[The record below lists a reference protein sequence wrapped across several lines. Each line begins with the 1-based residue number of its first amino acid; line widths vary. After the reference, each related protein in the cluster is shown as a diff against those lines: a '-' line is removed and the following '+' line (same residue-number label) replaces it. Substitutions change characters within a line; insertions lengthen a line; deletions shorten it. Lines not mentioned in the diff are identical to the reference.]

1 MKRIQLKE
9 TSGLQSI
16 YKKKGKY
23 LDVSNF
29 NNQGQRGNF
38 VTPDM
43 AEGLRKLEEAV
54 RLGGGQFL
62 VIDLFRDWDTQAENR
77 KSYVTGKKKAF
88 VAKPGG
94 SFHNA
99 GRAVDIQVKELN
111 FSDTDKDEWLKKFW
125 DLATPLGFRPIIRIP
140 ELGVLEC
147 WHFDFPGDT
156 WAKAYDAVPY
166 SEVAKCATLDVGEW
180 DPTENPA
187 KVQRMFVQAQL
198 IRLGHYQIGKVDGFF
213 GPKTNTVL
221 NVLGNPSA
229 EELAAK
235 G

>member
-1 MKRIQLKE
+1 MKRIELKG

-16 YKKKGKY
+16 YKKKGKA

-54 RLGGGQFL
+54 RLEGGQFL
-62 VIDLFRDWDTQAENR
+62 VIDLFRDWKTQADNR

-99 GRAVDIQVKELN
+99 GRAVDIQVKELD
-111 FSDTDKDEWLKKFW
+111 FPGLDKDDWLQKFW

-140 ELGVLEC
+140 ELGVSEC
-147 WHFDFPGDT
+147 WHFDFPGDD
-156 WAKAYDAVPY
+156 WSRAYDALPY

-180 DPTENPA
+180 DPTENKPM
-187 KVQRMFVQAQL
+187 VQRMFVQAQL
-198 IRLGHYQIGKVDGFF
+198 IRLHQYQIGKVDGIF
-213 GPKTNTVL
+213 GPKTNIVL
-221 NVLGNPSA
+221 NVMGNPSA

-235 G
+235 S